1 MGVYKARSFS
11 SLMVEYFPNMHKA
24 LGFIPSTAEK
34 KNKTKL
40 KNQVGL
46 LSQTM
51 KIWSQICEAKQA
63 HSLINK
69 RNCTFKNFIWFICW
83 VTNYFVNLVIWS

>member
-34 KNKTKL
+34 KKNKTEKP
-40 KNQVGL
+40 
-46 LSQTM
+46 SR
-51 KIWSQICEAKQA
+51 S
-63 HSLINK
+63 
-69 RNCTFKNFIWFICW
+69 FIS
-83 VTNYFVNLVIWS
+83 NNENLESDL